1 MQRILSS
8 HARSLDLAR
17 EKMVSAQ
24 RVRLTI
30 YQPANLTL
38 ICCFVLTF
46 FIYCF
51 VFVVFA
57 VSVCLFVSLR
67 VYAYALHVYACVQCV
82 FYAFMCVSLCVLAAI
97 LRIKAGNGMENIYI
111 YIILYCKNINNMLMS
126 N

>member
-57 VSVCLFVSLR
+57 VSVCL
-67 VYAYALHVYACVQCV
+67 
-82 FYAFMCVSLCVLAAI
+82 CVSLCVSPCLCVCSPC
-97 LRIKAGNGMENIYI
+97 LCVCSMRVLCVYVCVSVCFGGYSS
-111 YIILYCKNINNMLMS
+111 Y
-126 N
+126 